1 MTPHVLTRSLDRSA
15 TIFLL
20 VVAGL
25 GVLIPLSNLLLPA
38 GSMFQVPTYLV
49 ALFGKYACYAILALS
64 IDLIWGYCGILSLGH
79 GAFFALGGYA
89 MGMYLMRQIGSR
101 GVYGNP
107 ILPDF
112 MVFLNYP
119 SLPWYWYGF
128 DMFWFAALMVL
139 VVPGLLAFCFGW
151 LAFRSR
157 VTGVYLSIITQAM
170 TYALLLAFFRNDFG
184 FGGNNGLTDF
194 KDILGFNV
202 QADGTRAALF
212 ALSCLAL
219 ILAFLICR
227 AVVTSK
233 LGKVLIAIRDAESRT
248 RFLGYRVESYKLFVF
263 TLSACMAGVAG
274 ALYVPQVGIIN
285 PGEFAPGN
293 SIEAV
298 IWVAVGGRG
307 TLVGAALGAVVV
319 NYAKTV
325 FTSGPLAPYWLFM
338 LGALFILVT
347 LLLPKGIIGTFNAW
361 RASRKANTSRP
372 TPKAPISKTASANRS
387 RRSERMS
394 VMEGRTTSALLYL
407 DGVHVSFD
415 GFHAINNLSLT
426 LEPGE
431 MRAIIGPNGA
441 GKTTMM
447 DIITGKT
454 KPDEGTVLF
463 DGMTDLTRLDETR
476 IAELGIGRKF
486 QKPTV
491 FESQTI
497 EDNLLL
503 ALNVDHS
510 VKGTLFWRGS
520 RDESERIDRVLET
533 IRLTDARNR
542 LAGSLS
548 HGQKQWLEIGMLLA
562 QDPKLLLVD
571 EPVAGMTDVETH
583 QTAEL
588 LKEINKEKTVMVV
601 EHDMTFVRELGVKV
615 TCLHEGTVLAEGTID
630 QVSSNERVI
639 EVYLGR

>member
-1 MTPHVLTRSLDRSA
+1 M
-15 TIFLL
+15 
-20 VVAGL
+20 VAAVGI
-25 GVLIPLSNLLLPA
+25 LIPLSNLLLPD
-38 GSMFQVPTYLV
+38 GSLFQVPTYLV
-49 ALFGKYACYAILALS
+49 SLFGKYVCYAILALS

-107 ILPDF
+107 VLPDF

-119 SLPWYWYGF
+119 KLPWYWHGF

-139 VVPGLLAFCFGW
+139 LVPGLLAFCFGW

-202 QADGTRAALF
+202 QAESTRAALF

-219 ILAFLICR
+219 LVGFLLCR

-307 TLVGAALGAVVV
+307 TLIGAALGAVVV

-347 LLLPKGIIGTFNAW
+347 LLLPKGIVGTFNAW
-361 RASRKANTSRP
+361 WEPWKAQRL
-372 TPKAPISKTASANRS
+372 SANAESAAREDGV
-387 RRSERMS
+387 SEPKMAEWRMN
-394 VMEGRTTSALLYL
+394 VMDTRATSALLYL

-426 LEPGE
+426 LAPGE

-454 KPDEGTVLF
+454 KPDEGEVLF
-463 DGMTDLTRLDETR
+463 DGVTDLTRLDETR

-503 ALNVDHS
+503 ALNVDHR
-510 VKGTLFWRGS
+510 VKGTLFWRET
-520 RDESERIDRVLET
+520 RAESERIEKVLET
-533 IRLTDARNR
+533 IRLTDARDR

-588 LKEINKEKTVMVV
+588 LKEINRDKTIMVV